1 MHIGE
6 LPMIIFTVVA
16 QMSVGAFWI
25 LGLIQ
30 LIGRRSGMSNTTID
44 RITNAGMYAAGP
56 LLLFGFFA
64 AFFHLND
71 PFHAPFTLLH
81 IGSSWLSRE
90 LISGVLYAGLG
101 ACFAIAQWFNIL
113 SRTAR
118 DTLAGLTALAGLA
131 LIISMT
137 GVYYFTE
144 TVPAWHNIFTW
155 VSFFSSAFFTGSL
168 AVALALFIAWSMQSG
183 NAAPARKQVREPA
196 RAGAYAG
203 TSSVLIDEG
212 DSPITDASPNSSAT
226 QPAPQA
232 RAGKKTGLVT
242 KVLDIVKR
250 GVFPDGQLSDE
261 TVTLA
266 QRSMRLST
274 AIAAI
279 AGIVLMVAY
288 PFYMTSLGL
297 GSEVERTV
305 AHHIASHGYLA
316 MRLVSLAVVVVL
328 IVLVVR
334 KQLEKATSPSKP
346 LVWLLAGAFVLAVLT
361 ELLGRGLHY
370 EGLVRVGINTIFG

>member
-56 LLLFGFFA
+56 LLLLGFFA

-168 AVALALFIAWSMQSG
+168 AVALALFTHGVCSPATPPPHASKSASQLVQVLTPALRPSSLTKATHPSPTLHRILQPRSQRHRL
-183 NAAPARKQVREPA
+183 APARR
-196 RAGAYAG
+196 
-203 TSSVLIDEG
+203 
-212 DSPITDASPNSSAT
+212 
-226 QPAPQA
+226 QA
-232 RAGKKTGLVT
+232 
-242 KVLDIVKR
+242 
-250 GVFPDGQLSDE
+250 
-261 TVTLA
+261 
-266 QRSMRLST
+266 
-274 AIAAI
+274 
-279 AGIVLMVAY
+279 
-288 PFYMTSLGL
+288 
-297 GSEVERTV
+297 
-305 AHHIASHGYLA
+305 
-316 MRLVSLAVVVVL
+316 
-328 IVLVVR
+328 
-334 KQLEKATSPSKP
+334 
-346 LVWLLAGAFVLAVLT
+346 W
-361 ELLGRGLHY
+361 
-370 EGLVRVGINTIFG
+370 